1 MYHNFVTC
9 DAVHRLFYSSILFQI
24 ICQTNNNSHN
34 QDNVTLVVNH
44 VHLKDQQLIYI
55 YVQNIDLI

>member
-1 MYHNFVTC
+1 MYNNFVIC
-9 DAVHRLFYSSILFQI
+9 DAVHRLLNSSILFQI

-44 VHLKDQQLIYI
+44 AHLKDQQLVYIYI
-55 YVQNIDLI
+55 QNIDLI